1 YPGYACWGRSRRS
14 VTLDLHDPER
24 FLRLAAGADVVVE
37 SFRPGVMDRLG
48 IGYEAIAAANPHAVL
63 VSCPG
68 YPAGHRL
75 AGRPAYD
82 ALVQATSGQ
91 MWEQPGWRPGP
102 VFLHLPLPS
111 MGAMYLVAAGALAG
125 LAARARSGGGQ
136 HVRTS
141 LLQGALLF
149 TTQIWQEVERG
160 GAGYHAVM
168 AKTYPPGVHQQMLFE
183 CAGGEWLHLSIMS
196 GLTPTASVEEIVG
209 PAGWSTWDRTELI
222 DRLRAHNHAVEA
234 VTPAPAILDHPQT
247 VANETVAVV
256 DGKRQMGVPI
266 HLLGTP
272 GRVGGPL
279 PAAGADTDAV
289 LGAVPRAG

>member
-125 LAARARSGGGQ
+125 LAARARTGGGQ

-168 AKTYPPGVHQQMLFE
+168 AKTYPPGVRRRGMAPPVDHVG
-183 CAGGEWLHLSIMS
+183 AHPDRIGRGDR
-196 GLTPTASVEEIVG
+196 GPRRVVDVG
-209 PAGWSTWDRTELI
+209 PHRADRPSARAQPRGGSGDTRASHPRPPADGRQRDGGGGRREAPDGRADPPPRHAGSCG
-222 DRLRAHNHAVEA
+222 RAAAGRGRRHRR
-234 VTPAPAILDHPQT
+234 
-247 VANETVAVV
+247 
-256 DGKRQMGVPI
+256 G
-266 HLLGTP
+266 P
-272 GRVGGPL
+272 GRGAPGG
-279 PAAGADTDAV
+279 
-289 LGAVPRAG
+289 